1 MCDVGRIG
9 RGWDG
14 AEERER
20 GRERERATGRQTE
33 LGPPS
38 LAVILRAAA
47 YACASFT
54 HGPPWLLVAFRRRM
68 AAGQAKSRQCNA
80 VRCSKQQGVR
90 DRVRVRAV
98 LSAMFC
104 SVFVSVRV
112 WRVGVWISWILPHLP
127 SNTISHCIA
136 VRTAEQSIA
145 EHSTSQED
153 GSGID
158 VGVEQEEGPHQRRQ
172 ARRPPRDGTDGR
184 CRTDRHRHGILP
196 CNGHALGA
204 SVGVACGCVTYTP
217 AWPG

>member
-20 GRERERATGRQTE
+20 GRERARATGRQTE
-33 LGPPS
+33 VGPLS

-104 SVFVSVRV
+104 SVFVFCSCLAC
-112 WRVGVWISWILPHLP
+112 VGVWMSSILPHLP
-127 SNTISHCIA
+127 SNTIALHCSQHSRA
-136 VRTAEQSIA
+136 QQSIG
-145 EHSTSQED
+145 HS
-153 GSGID
+153 
-158 VGVEQEEGPHQRRQ
+158 R
-172 ARRPPRDGTDGR
+172 A
-184 CRTDRHRHGILP
+184 
-196 CNGHALGA
+196 
-204 SVGVACGCVTYTP
+204 
-217 AWPG
+217 